1 MAVPRPDGYG
11 PASMPL
17 LAAAS
22 GQLPTLVLD
31 IGLALV
37 AAGILAAVFARLR
50 ITPIAAFLV
59 AGVLLGPVGGLIS
72 NRADIETIAEL
83 GLIMLLFLI
92 GLEFDVRAL
101 AKGGRVVAVSGLLQ
115 FPLTAAF
122 GFLVAQGLVVL
133 GAGAGIISGRHA
145 ALYLGVAIATSSTLL
160 VVSLLQ
166 RSYALDT
173 MSGRMAVALL
183 VFQDV
188 WAIAVLAIQPS
199 LDQPRIGLLAASLGG
214 IVLLAVLAVA
224 VGHTVLRRGF
234 AWVAKQPGLL
244 FLASL
249 AWCFLVVIAGVNID
263 EAFIRTF
270 DVDPGM
276 SVGAGMGALIA
287 GTTIA
292 SLPFRDEIAR
302 HVTVVHEFF
311 VTLFFV
317 GIGMTIPARGGAGI
331 VAAAVVLAAVAVA
344 ARFVIVLPLLH
355 LSGLDPRSAAT
366 TSGRLVP
373 ISEFALVIAFIGV
386 HLGHVSE
393 EVGAVIVFGFI
404 ITAVASPWLFARA
417 DRAYERLEPILRRLG
432 MRAPEAPAEAPEAH
446 YDVAILGVHRAAS
459 SLLAEMSASTPD
471 LLTRTVVVDFN
482 VATHREISE
491 LGATVVY
498 GDFTVPETLHNAGVD
513 RARVV
518 VCAIPGDVL
527 ASSSPSELVATVR
540 DMCPDA
546 VVIATA
552 ITFPEAEVLYRAGA
566 DYVLLPRVDAGASAL
581 TAIREALGGR
591 LGRLR
596 RATDERLADKRR
608 REVMD

>member
-1 MAVPRPDGYG
+1 
-11 PASMPL
+11 MPL
-17 LAAAS
+17 LLAA
-22 GQLPTLVLD
+22 GGKLPTLVLD
-31 IGLALV
+31 IGLALA
-37 AAGILAAVFARLR
+37 AAGILVAVFARLR
-50 ITPIAAFLV
+50 IPSIAAFLV
-59 AGVLLGPVGGLIS
+59 AGVLLGPVAGLIS

-92 GLEFDVRAL
+92 GLEFDVRGL
-101 AKGGRVVAVSGLLQ
+101 AKSGKALAVSGLLQ

-122 GFLVAQGLVVL
+122 GFLVAQGFLLL
-133 GAGAGIISGRHA
+133 GVGKGVIGGDHA
-145 ALYLGVAIATSSTLL
+145 ALYLGIAIATSSTLL

-199 LDQPRIGLLAASLGG
+199 LDQPRIGPVAASLGG

-234 AWVAKQPGLL
+234 TWVAKQPGLL

-249 AWCFLVVIAGVNID
+249 AWCFLVVIAGVNVD
-263 EAFIRTF
+263 EAFIRVF

-302 HVTVVHEFF
+302 HVSVVHEFF

-317 GIGMTIPARGGAGI
+317 GIGMSIPAHGGPGVI
-331 VAAAVVLAAVAVA
+331 VAAVVLATVAVA

-355 LSGLDPRSAAT
+355 FSGLEARSAAT
-366 TSGRLVP
+366 TAGRLVP

-393 EVGAVIVFGFI
+393 EVGAVIVLGFI
-404 ITAVASPWLFARA
+404 ITAVTSPWLFATA
-417 DRAYERLEPILRRLG
+417 DRVYERLEPVLHRLG
-432 MRAPEAPAEAPEAH
+432 IRAPAQAPESPETR
-446 YDVAILGVHRAAS
+446 YEVAILGVHRAAS
-459 SLLAEMSASTPD
+459 SLLAEMSATTPD
-471 LLTRTVVVDFN
+471 LLERTLVVDFN
-482 VATHREISE
+482 VTTHQEISKM
-491 LGATVVY
+491 GATVVY
-498 GDFTVPETLHNAGVD
+498 GDFTVPETLHSAGVD

-527 ASSSPSELVATVR
+527 ASSSPAELVATVR
-540 DMCPDA
+540 EVCPDA
-546 VVIATA
+546 VVVSTA
-552 ITFPEAEVLYRAGA
+552 ITFPEAEALYDAGA

-591 LGRLR
+591 IGRLHR
-596 RATDERLADKRR
+596 STSERLSDERRH
-608 REVMD
+608 EVME

>member
-1 MAVPRPDGYG
+1 
-11 PASMPL
+11 MPL
-17 LAAAS
+17 LLAAS

-31 IGLALV
+31 IGLALA
-37 AAGILAAVFARLR
+37 AAGILVTVFSRLR
-50 ITPIAAFLV
+50 IPSIAAFLV
-59 AGVLLGPVGGLIS
+59 AGILLGPVGGLIS

-101 AKGGRVVAVSGLLQ
+101 AKSGKTLVVTGLLQ

-122 GFLVAQGLVVL
+122 GFLVAQGFLLL
-133 GAGAGIISGRHA
+133 GVGTGVIAGDHA
-145 ALYLGVAIATSSTLL
+145 ALYLGIAIATSSTLL

-173 MSGRMAVALL
+173 VSGRMAVALL

-199 LDQPRIGLLAASLGG
+199 LDQPRIELVAASLGG
-214 IVLLAVLAVA
+214 IALLAVVAVA

-234 AWVAKQPGLL
+234 TWVAKQPGLL

-249 AWCFLVVIAGVNID
+249 AWCFVVVIAGVNID
-263 EAFIRTF
+263 DAFVRVF
-270 DVDPGM
+270 EVDPRM
-276 SVGAGMGALIA
+276 SVGPGMGALIA

-302 HVTVVHEFF
+302 HVSVVHEFF

-317 GIGMTIPARGGAGI
+317 GVGMTVPAHGGLGI
-331 VAAAVVLAAVAVA
+331 VVAATVLAAIAVA
-344 ARFVIVLPLLH
+344 ARFVVVLPLLH
-355 LSGLDPRSAAT
+355 LSGLEARTAAT
-366 TSGRLVP
+366 TSARLIP

-404 ITAVASPWLFARA
+404 ITAVASPWLYAHA
-417 DRAYERLEPILRRLG
+417 DRVYERLEPVLRRLG
-432 MRAPEAPAEAPEAH
+432 IRAPEGIPEAPETH

-459 SLLAEMSASTPD
+459 SLLAEMAATAPD
-471 LLTRTVVVDFN
+471 LLERTLVVDFN
-482 VATHREISE
+482 VATHREISK
-491 LGATVVY
+491 LGAVVVY

-527 ASSSPSELVATVR
+527 ASSSPAELVATVR
-540 DMCPDA
+540 EVCPES
-546 VVIATA
+546 VVVATA
-552 ITFPEAEVLYRAGA
+552 ISFPEAQALYGAGA
-566 DYVLLPRVDAGASAL
+566 NYVLLPRVDAGSSAL

-596 RATDERLADKRR
+596 RTTDERLSDRR
-608 REVMD
+608 QHEVME